1 MKGPHYEVRLR
12 GKRILMA
19 GQSPDLRRAR
29 AIGMHRAITRRDF
42 VQGIAAGSLSVAMPA
57 LFAAAR
63 PDVTI
68 AAQDVPGYYP
78 PALTGLRGSH
88 PGSFELLHALRDGT
102 VRRPS
107 VDTGERYDLIVVGT
121 GLSGLAAAHFYRA
134 SRPRARILLLD
145 NHDDFGGHAKRN
157 EFAGGGRL
165 RLMNGGTLSIESP
178 RPYGPVADGLLRGLG
193 IDVAEL
199 VKTVPRP
206 EVHER
211 LGLGH
216 GVFFDRETFG
226 YDRLVAGVG
235 KRKAAEWLAETPLSE
250 RARADVERLYE
261 RPDDWMPRLT
271 SDEKK
276 DRLSRISYRA
286 FLTDIAKA
294 DDGAVRFLAARTHGL
309 WGVGIDAVSALD
321 CWGVGLPG
329 FESLQLS
336 PGSHPRMGYT
346 PAGYADTGGSPVL
359 HFPDGNA
366 TIARLLVRSL
376 IPAALPGHDVGDSIT
391 ARLDYSQ
398 LDRAGSDMRLRL
410 SAPVVQVRHAGEPA
424 SAREVEV
431 TWERAGVTQSARAIG
446 VVLACYGA
454 MIPFVCRELPAPQ
467 REALRAIVKTPLVYA
482 SVAVRSWRALAR
494 LGIESVYAPGSYFS
508 HFSLNETVDLGS
520 YVSPR
525 SPDEPTVI
533 HLVRTPCRAGM
544 PELEQHKAGRAELLA
559 TPFATFEFHI
569 RDLLARAL
577 GPGGFDPAQ
586 EIEAIT
592 VNRWPHGYA
601 PEYNPLWDAAPD
613 LASSLAALE
622 PLRKRHGRIA
632 IANSDVG
639 GGAYTDVA
647 IEQGYRAVQ
656 ELLRDADSPSGAG
669 RPSSA

>member
-1 MKGPHYEVRLR
+1 
-12 GKRILMA
+12 
-19 GQSPDLRRAR
+19 
-29 AIGMHRAITRRDF
+29 
-42 VQGIAAGSLSVAMPA
+42 
-57 LFAAAR
+57 
-63 PDVTI
+63 
-68 AAQDVPGYYP
+68 
-78 PALTGLRGSH
+78 
-88 PGSFELLHALRDGT
+88 
-102 VRRPS
+102 
-107 VDTGERYDLIVVGT
+107 
-121 GLSGLAAAHFYRA
+121 
-134 SRPRARILLLD
+134 
-145 NHDDFGGHAKRN
+145 
-157 EFAGGGRL
+157 
-165 RLMNGGTLSIESP
+165 MNGGTLAIDSP
-178 RPYGPVADGLLRGLG
+178 RPYGPVADGLLRSLG

-199 VKTVPRP
+199 EKTVPQP
-206 EVHER
+206 EVYER
-211 LGLGH
+211 LGLTP

-226 YDRLVAGVG
+226 HDRLVAGVG
-235 KRKAAEWLAETPLSE
+235 KRKTTEWLAETPLSA

-261 RPDDWMPRLT
+261 QPDDWMPGLT
-271 SDEKK
+271 SDQKK
-276 DRLSRISYRA
+276 ERLSRISYRT
-286 FLTDIAKA
+286 FLTDVAKV
-294 DDGAVRFLAARTHGL
+294 DDGVVRFLAARTHGL
-309 WGVGIDAVSALD
+309 WGAGIDAVSALD

-329 FESLQLS
+329 FDGLRLS

-366 TIARLLVRSL
+366 TVARLLVRSL
-376 IPAALPGHDVGDSIT
+376 IPAALPGRDVRDSIT

-398 LDRAGSDMRLRL
+398 LDRPGSEVRLRL
-410 SAPVVQVRHAGEPA
+410 SAPVVQVRHVGEAA
-424 SAREVEV
+424 SAGEVEV
-431 TWERAGVTQSARAIG
+431 TWERAGDAQSARARG

-454 MIPFVCRELPAPQ
+454 MIPFLCPELPAAQ
-467 REALRAIVKTPLVYA
+467 RVALRAIVKTPLVYA
-482 SVAVRSWRALAR
+482 SVAVRSWRAFAR

-508 HFSLNETVDLGS
+508 HVSLNQTVDIGG

-533 HLVRTPCRAGM
+533 HMVRTPCRAGM
-544 PELEQHKAGRAELLA
+544 TELEQHKVGRTELLE

-569 RDLLARAL
+569 RDLLARTL
-577 GPGGFDPAQ
+577 GPGGFDPAH

-601 PEYNPLWDAAPD
+601 PEYNPLWDEAPD

-622 PLRKRHGRIA
+622 PLRRRHGRIA